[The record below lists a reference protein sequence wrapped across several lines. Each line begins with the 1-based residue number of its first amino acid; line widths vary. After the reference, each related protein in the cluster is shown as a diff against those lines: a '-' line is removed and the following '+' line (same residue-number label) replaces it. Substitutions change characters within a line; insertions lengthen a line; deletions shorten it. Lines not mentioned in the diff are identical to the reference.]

1 MLVFTVIWEERE
13 EGGERRRGTEDEG
26 RKGKRGKGDGEKG
39 DGRVIPTLQPRG
51 KRGRGEGEERG
62 NITVLH
68 PTLFSHSN
76 SAHIFLNSASVHEAG
91 WM

>member
-1 MLVFTVIWEERE
+1 MLVFTVIWEESE
-13 EGGERRRGTEDEG
+13 EGGGRREVPRT
-26 RKGKRGKGDGEKG
+26 KRGKEKEEKEMERKKG

-51 KRGRGEGEERG
+51 KEGEGRG